1 VTLLL
6 DTSGR
11 ERVNLNRP
19 VHNNT
24 MTDAAE
30 QRRIVVLISG
40 SGLYATSTFIPTHTP
55 QTTVSA
61 SVSHTAAG
69 TNLQALIDAQNTP
82 ALPDARIVL
91 VVSNRKAAHGLVRA
105 QSADPPI
112 PTRYLALQPYL
123 KAAPTPTPTPTQ
135 TQTQATAPEGQ
146 GEEVEQQQQQQQQQP
161 RTRTRDTYDAEI
173 ARIVLG
179 ARPDVV
185 VLAGWMHVFG
195 EAFLD
200 AVASSAPV
208 INLHPAL
215 PGAFDGANAIE
226 RGYEAFQRGD
236 VERVGAMVH
245 RVVKEVDRGEPVVV
259 REVEI
264 RKGEPLA
271 AYEERLH
278 RTEWEIIVEATQ
290 KVLCEV
296 RPT

>member
-1 VTLLL
+1 
-6 DTSGR
+6 
-11 ERVNLNRP
+11 
-19 VHNNT
+19 
-24 MTDAAE
+24 M
-30 QRRIVVLISG
+30 
-40 SGLYATSTFIPTHTP
+40 
-55 QTTVSA
+55 
-61 SVSHTAAG
+61 
-69 TNLQALIDAQNTP
+69 
-82 ALPDARIVL
+82 
-91 VVSNRKAAHGLVRA
+91 RA

-123 KAAPTPTPTPTQ
+123 KAAPTSTTPTT
-135 TQTQATAPEGQ
+135 TAPEGQ
-146 GEEVEQQQQQQQQQP
+146 GGEQSQP

-173 ARIVLG
+173 ARIVLS

-195 EAFLD
+195 DAFLD
-200 AVASSAPV
+200 LVAPSAPV

-215 PGAFDGANAIE
+215 PGAFDGTNAIE
-226 RGYEAFQRGD
+226 RGFEAFQRGD
-236 VERVGAMVH
+236 VDRVGAMVH

-278 RTEWEIIVEATQ
+278 RTEWEIIVEATR

-296 RPT
+296 RPA